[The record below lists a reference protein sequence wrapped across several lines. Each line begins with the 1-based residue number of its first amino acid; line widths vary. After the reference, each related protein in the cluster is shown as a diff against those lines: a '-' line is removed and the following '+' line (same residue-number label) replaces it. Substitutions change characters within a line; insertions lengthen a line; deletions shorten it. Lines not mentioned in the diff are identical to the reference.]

1 MMRKK
6 GDNMKEIFI
15 NGPAGKIEGRYFASR
30 LPDAP
35 LAVILH
41 PNPQLDGN
49 MNNKVVYAIYQAFA
63 KLGFSVVR
71 FNLRGVGKSQGTD
84 DGDPNNAVNDAL
96 AVVDWLKSIHP
107 ASTECWVGGYSFGA
121 WVAAQA
127 MMRRPDINGF
137 AFVSPPADE
146 CDFSFLAPC
155 PASGLIVQGGADV
168 LVSEPSVAVLAERLD
183 AYRRVCVD
191 YLLLPNADHLYTKQL
206 KDLFDG
212 IVKKIPEVRSKRDR
226 LLVRKKRKAVP
237 VSE

>member
-1 MMRKK
+1 
-6 GDNMKEIFI
+6 
-15 NGPAGKIEGRYFASR
+15 
-30 LPDAP
+30 
-35 LAVILH
+35 
-41 PNPQLDGN
+41 
-49 MNNKVVYAIYQAFA
+49 
-63 KLGFSVVR
+63 
-71 FNLRGVGKSQGTD
+71 
-84 DGDPNNAVNDAL
+84 
-96 AVVDWLKSIHP
+96 
-107 ASTECWVGGYSFGA
+107 
-121 WVAAQA
+121 
-127 MMRRPDINGF
+127 

>member
-1 MMRKK
+1 
-6 GDNMKEIFI
+6 MKEIFI

-30 LPDAP
+30 NSDAP

-49 MNNKVVYAIYQAFA
+49 MNNKVVYAMYQAFA

-71 FNLRGVGKSQGTD
+71 FNLRGVGKSQGAD

-107 ASTECWVGGYSFGA
+107 TSSECWVCGYSFGA

-137 AFVSPPADE
+137 TFVSPPVEE
-146 CDFSFLAPC
+146 CDFSFLSPC
-155 PASGLIVQGGADV
+155 PASGLIIQGGADTF
-168 LVSEPSVAVLAERLD
+168 VSEPAVAVLAERLD
-183 AYRRVCVD
+183 TYRRVCVD
-191 YLLLPNADHLYTKQL
+191 YLLLPNSDHLYTKQL

-212 IVKKIPEVRSKRDR
+212 IVKKVPEIRSKRER
-226 LLVRKKRKAVP
+226 LLVKKRRKQLP
-237 VSE
+237 ISE

>member
-1 MMRKK
+1 
-6 GDNMKEIFI
+6 MKDIFI

-30 LPDAP
+30 QPNPP

-49 MNNKVVYAIYQAFA
+49 MNNRVVYAMYQAFA

-96 AVVDWLKSIHP
+96 AVVDWLKGIHP
-107 ASTECWVGGYSFGA
+107 GSTECWVCGYSFGA

-137 AFVSPPADE
+137 TFVSPPVEE
-146 CDFSFLAPC
+146 CDFAFLSPC
-155 PASGLIVQGGADV
+155 PASGLVVQGGADT
-168 LVSEPSVAVLAERLD
+168 LVSEPAVAMMAERLD
-183 AYRRVCVD
+183 SFRRVCVD
-191 YLLLPNADHLYTKQL
+191 YLLLPNADHLYTQQL

-212 IVKKIPEVRSKRDR
+212 LLKSIPALQMKKEK
-226 LLVRKKRKAVP
+226 LLAKRKRKLR
-237 VSE
+237 